1 MMMNADGV
9 KDRTMEEEATIR
21 FGRICGHTHLRRKKK
36 PKPRPSLCH
45 GWGEIEGKVGQ
56 SLILWSTCSLVNL
69 LQYILSL
76 SSGGCSTLCGP
87 VSVGW
92 WRWFLWIS
100 ATSTRGWCWLALLM
114 MLMACWLVGEWS
126 CYAVSKFPGA
136 RSSLLH
142 WTTTP
147 ATLSPPTTLMFG

>member
-1 MMMNADGV
+1 MEW
-9 KDRTMEEEATIR
+9 RTEPW
-21 FGRICGHTHLRRKKK
+21 KKK
-36 PKPRPSLCH
+36 PPSDLVAFV
-45 GWGEIEGKVGQ
+45 GTLTWGGGRSRSQDQVFVMDGGEIEGKVRQ

-114 MLMACWLVGEWS
+114 MMMACWFVGWWVVLL
-126 CYAVSKFPGA
+126 CGIKVSWG
-136 RSSLLH
+136 SLLFAALNH
-142 WTTTP
+142 HSSHSFSTYDAHVWVI
-147 ATLSPPTTLMFG
+147 